1 MKRITYRELL
11 NMIAEGNAP
20 KSVRFDQREYK
31 FNGEEYEYI
40 ERAHGDRIQVHT
52 TLSGDISI
60 KYYAAGMANKKV
72 IDVKEEILDKVEK
85 RYIRS
90 ALVPL
95 KVSKVKKT
103 DLGDIEHLTYSV
115 VSAPEFFMRLYNFPA
130 FKKGTMYKGMESER
144 WYTVEELL
152 K

>member
-20 KSVRFDQREYK
+20 KTVIYQQKEYK
-31 FNGEEYEYI
+31 FNGKDYEYECI
-40 ERAHGDRIQVHT
+40 
-52 TLSGDISI
+52 TLSFDISC
-60 KYYAAGMANKKV
+60 KYYASGLAHRKV
-72 IDVKEEILDKVEK
+72 IDVKEEILDEVEK

-95 KVSKVKKT
+95 KVSKVRKV
-103 DLGDIEHLTYSV
+103 DLGDMERLTYDV
-115 VSAPEFFMRLYNFPA
+115 LYTPDFEVPRRYSLPA
-130 FKKGTMYKGMESER
+130 FKKGTMYKGMESDR
-144 WYTVEELL
+144 WYTIKELL